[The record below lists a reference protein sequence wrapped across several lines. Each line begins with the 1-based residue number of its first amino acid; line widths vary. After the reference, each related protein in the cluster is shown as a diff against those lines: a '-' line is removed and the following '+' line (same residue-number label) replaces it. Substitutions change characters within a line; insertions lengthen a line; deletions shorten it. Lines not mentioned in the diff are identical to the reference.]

1 MLYLERKPP
10 AVCRLYVSS
19 FFKARTT
26 KTSHDGSCCFLVG
39 THSQGRTMP
48 CPYSCMIRT
57 IATN

>member
-26 KTSHDGSCCFLVG
+26 KTSHDGSCCFLVE
-39 THSQGRTMP
+39 THSQG
-48 CPYSCMIRT
+48 
-57 IATN
+57 